1 MNAFLF
7 ALLTSTSL
15 VAGDI
20 SVKHKPPV
28 NDLVSK
34 LLPGG
39 AGITVTKSWLTGN
52 PRCSGIFKD
61 GASAVPNGDF
71 PDTGIILSTGS
82 PKSLHMQDTGG
93 AYTESGEDSADAEKN
108 CYDTPGDLDLD
119 LILAGEGTTNT
130 TKDACVLN
138 LEFNIDDI
146 QKTPFL
152 TFKYVFG
159 SDEYLEWVHSAFNDV
174 FALYLNGQ
182 NLAYIP
188 GTSTAVTI
196 DNVNNGV
203 NSQYFYDND
212 GNGAYPKFEAD
223 GFTGTFKAAGQVK
236 AGKNTLKLAIGDTS
250 DCYYDSWVIL
260 EGGTLK
266 CVEQAVPTIKQP
278 TLPPTPP
285 PQPTLPPQPVL
296 PSSFGDPHFTTFGG
310 EKFDYH
316 GACDL
321 VLLKD
326 PKFAHGLGLTV
337 HIRTERKS
345 WWSFIKAATVQ
356 IGEDTL
362 EVMGG
367 TDSISY
373 WMNGGDKMEVQTGDA
388 SLGDFPLHF
397 RRVNG
402 HQTISRIDLGHGDA
416 VAVETF
422 KHFVRVN
429 IMNKSNTAFVGA
441 AGLLGAF
448 PHGAK
453 VARDGVT
460 VMEDSNAFGQ
470 EWQVRVAEPMLFH
483 EVGPVQAH
491 EECAMP
497 DTTTSKAR
505 RLGAG
510 AITEEDAT
518 LACARVSEGDRDAC
532 IFDVMATQDKDMAGS
547 Y

>member
-20 SVKHKPPV
+20 SVTQGPSV
-28 NDLVSK
+28 GELVSN
-34 LLPGG
+34 LLPGA
-39 AGITVTKSWLTGN
+39 AGITVTKSWLTGD
-52 PRCSGIFKD
+52 PKCSGIFTD

-82 PKSLHMQDTGG
+82 PASLHMDASDGNKCHSRVGDADLNVIIAETGQVT
-93 AYTESGEDSADAEKN
+93 Y
-108 CYDTPGDLDLD
+108 
-119 LILAGEGTTNT
+119 
-130 TKDACVLN
+130 DACVLN
-138 LEFNIDDI
+138 IEFTVDDI
-146 QKTPFL
+146 LKTPYI

-159 SDEYLEWVHSAFNDV
+159 SDEYPMLMGDA

-182 NLAYIP
+182 NLALVP
-188 GTSTAVTI
+188 GTTTPVSI
-196 DNVNNGV
+196 PNVNNDV
-203 NSQYFYDND
+203 NSQFFNDNTQQ
-212 GNGAYPKFEAD
+212 AYPGFNAN
-223 GFTGTFKAAGQVK
+223 GFTETFAAMGEIS
-236 AGKNTLKLAIGDTS
+236 ADTNTLKLAIADGGDCT
-250 DCYYDSWVIL
+250 YDTWVLL
-260 EGGTLK
+260 EGDALRA
-266 CVEQAVPTIKQP
+266 VPQAVPTNPNPVQP
-278 TLPPTPP
+278 
-285 PQPTLPPQPVL
+285 QA
-296 PSSFGDPHFTTFGG
+296 FGDPHFTTFGG

-441 AGLLGAF
+441 TGLLGAF